1 MNPVTIFIYF
11 VFTFN
16 NYKVD
21 YRYTTLANVNYLYN
35 KLEQNKYHLF
45 VSIILPFNLRC
56 VKF

>member
-21 YRYTTLANVNYLYN
+21 YRYTTLANVNYLNN
-35 KLEQNKYHLF
+35 KLDKYHLF
-45 VSIILPFNLRC
+45 ISIILPFNLCC